1 MTMVD
6 RQPTGTFTTQEIAR
20 LAAYRA
26 AVEAGFYT
34 DWDGSATETDTET
47 LAWLYNAESGGAYRF
62 SAQERA
68 HLEQMRME
76 LEQGGYAEDRPAV
89 SSEAATDP
97 DASR

>member
-26 AVEAGFYT
+26 AVVAGFYT

-47 LAWLYNAESGGAYRF
+47 LAWLHDTESDGAYQF

-68 HLEQMRME
+68 RLEQMRME
-76 LEQGGYAEDRPAV
+76 LDQGGYAEDRPAV
-89 SSEAATDP
+89 SNEAATDS
-97 DASR
+97 DGSR